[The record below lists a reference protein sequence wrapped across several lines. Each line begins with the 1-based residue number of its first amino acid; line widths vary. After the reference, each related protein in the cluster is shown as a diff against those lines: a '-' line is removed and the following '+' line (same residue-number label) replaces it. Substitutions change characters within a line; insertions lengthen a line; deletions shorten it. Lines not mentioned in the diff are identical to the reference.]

1 MSVFDKLNEN
11 QAIHKGTA
19 DIIRVAK
26 WEAPEI
32 PIIEI

>member
-1 MSVFDKLNEN
+1 MSIIINLKDY

-32 PIIEI
+32 PIVEI

>member
-1 MSVFDKLNEN
+1 MSNFGKLNN
-11 QAIHKGTA
+11 QEIHKGTA